1 MRVLFPFR
9 VESPLK
15 SADKRKIMTNKP
27 TRAPAKKKQPAA
39 RQTSESIAELTRLY
53 LKSGKK
59 IQYIEP
65 GVSGL
70 PPTVAKK
77 PISQDNKKK
86 TS

>member
-9 VESPLK
+9 VESPPK

-27 TRAPAKKKQPAA
+27 TRARAKKKQPPAK
-39 RQTSESIAELTRLY
+39 QTSESIAELTRLY

-65 GVSGL
+65 GVSGQ
-70 PPTVAKK
+70 PTTVVKK
-77 PISQDNKKK
+77 PISQGNKQK